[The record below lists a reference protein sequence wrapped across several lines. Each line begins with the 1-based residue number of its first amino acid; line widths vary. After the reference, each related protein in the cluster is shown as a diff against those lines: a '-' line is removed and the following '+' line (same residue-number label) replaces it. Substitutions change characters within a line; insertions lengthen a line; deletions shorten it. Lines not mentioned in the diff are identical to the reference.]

1 MSEPRKQHAT
11 KPVTWVAAIALICV
25 VALVFLVRDRWH
37 SPEVKS
43 ADQAQSST
51 TGQVAHAAGA
61 TVMPTDPKLT
71 VEPKPSGPKQA
82 QPAIPN

>member
-1 MSEPRKQHAT
+1 MSEAPKHHRT
-11 KPVTWVAAIALICV
+11 GPITIVTAVALVCV

-37 SPEVKS
+37 SPEIKPVE
-43 ADQAQSST
+43 QARNST

-61 TVMPTDPKLT
+61 ILLPTDPKLM
-71 VEPKPSGPKQA
+71 VEPKPAGPKQA